1 MLFTR
6 LDTRPLNNIPAVG
19 CSSFSI
25 ARCRLNKGCG
35 LYNYDREKEGVIKI
49 VSLGNSYFNAMNTE
63 EDKLLNMLSFKM
75 KTTNSNNESLVKPID
90 PFLKVKVE
98 TTLQNRDM
106 TRKVKIT

>member
-19 CSSFSI
+19 CSSCSI
-25 ARCRLNKGCG
+25 ARCRINKGCG

-106 TRKVKIT
+106 TRKVEIT